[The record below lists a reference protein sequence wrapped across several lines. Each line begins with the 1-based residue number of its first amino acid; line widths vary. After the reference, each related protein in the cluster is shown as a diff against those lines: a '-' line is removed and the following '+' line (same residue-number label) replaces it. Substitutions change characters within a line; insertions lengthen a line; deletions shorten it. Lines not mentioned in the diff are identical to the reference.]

1 MEPKRKAGSG
11 FTCSGLLD
19 KKCARKPRGHAQRE
33 EPQTAAFPRGNTQA
47 SGAAWAA
54 RTRRLPTNK
63 WHENECVLRKCKC
76 IKTKMRY
83 HTAPIRMATTKQTRT
98 PPIQKM
104 TSESEDVEKLGPL
117 SSAGGKEN
125 GAATV
130 KNSTVVPPK
139 IKQRTT
145 T

>member
-1 MEPKRKAGSG
+1 
-11 FTCSGLLD
+11 
-19 KKCARKPRGHAQRE
+19 
-33 EPQTAAFPRGNTQA
+33 
-47 SGAAWAA
+47 
-54 RTRRLPTNK
+54 
-63 WHENECVLRKCKC
+63 
-76 IKTKMRY
+76 MRY

-139 IKQRTT
+139 IKHRTT